1 MIKTLS
7 FRRVLGLG
15 FAVLFAQ
22 AVSANEGLT
31 QKEANSIVKE
41 DIAST
46 QIMAEVCPAVI
57 GKNAKLDA
65 NVQTLT
71 KMYLKEYSDAS
82 MTLDKLQ
89 ADPEYKSILQETRK
103 AAQETSKE
111 EQHAVCMDVAE
122 YQA

>member
-1 MIKTLS
+1 MITTLS
-7 FRRVLGLG
+7 FRRLLGLSLA
-15 FAVLFAQ
+15 AVLSQ
-22 AVSANEGLT
+22 AVIADEGLT
-31 QKEANSIVKE
+31 PAEANTIIKE

-46 QIMAEVCPAVI
+46 QVMAEVCPAVI

-65 NVQTLT
+65 NVKLLT
-71 KMYLKEYSDAS
+71 QMYLKDYTGS
-82 MTLDKLQ
+82 MTLDQLQ

-111 EQHAVCMDVAE
+111 EQQAVCMDVVE

>member
-7 FRRVLGLG
+7 FRSVLGFGL
-15 FAVLFAQ
+15 AVLFTQ
-22 AVSANEGLT
+22 AVNANDGLSP
-31 QKEANSIVKE
+31 EDANSIVKE

-65 NVQTLT
+65 NVKLLT
-71 KMYLKEYSDAS
+71 QMYLKDYTGS
-82 MTLDKLQ
+82 MTLDQLQ

-111 EQHAVCMDVAE
+111 EQQAVCMDVVE

>member
-7 FRRVLGLG
+7 FRSVLGFGL
-15 FAVLFAQ
+15 AVLFTQ
-22 AVSANEGLT
+22 AVNANDGLSPE
-31 QKEANSIVKE
+31 EANSIVKE

-65 NVQTLT
+65 NVKLLT
-71 KMYLKEYSDAS
+71 QMYLKDYSGSITIDQ
-82 MTLDKLQ
+82 LQ
-89 ADPEYKSILQETRK
+89 SDPEYKSILQETRK
-103 AAQETSKE
+103 AAQETSQE
-111 EQHAVCMDVAE
+111 EQQAVCMDVVE

>member
-7 FRRVLGLG
+7 FHSVLGFGL
-15 FAVLFAQ
+15 AVLFTQ
-22 AVSANEGLT
+22 AVNANDGLSPE
-31 QKEANSIVKE
+31 EANSIVKE

-65 NVQTLT
+65 NVKLLT
-71 KMYLKEYSDAS
+71 QMYLKDYSGSTTIDQ
-82 MTLDKLQ
+82 LQ
-89 ADPEYKSILQETRK
+89 SDPEYKSILQETRK
-103 AAQETSKE
+103 AAQETSQE
-111 EQHAVCMDVAE
+111 EQQAVCMDVVE

>member
-7 FRRVLGLG
+7 FRSVLGFGL
-15 FAVLFAQ
+15 AVLFTQ
-22 AVSANEGLT
+22 AVNANDGLS
-31 QKEANSIVKE
+31 QEEANSIVKE

-65 NVQTLT
+65 NVKLLT
-71 KMYLKEYSDAS
+71 QMYLKDYSGSITIDQ
-82 MTLDKLQ
+82 LQ
-89 ADPEYKSILQETRK
+89 SDPEYKSILQETRK
-103 AAQETSKE
+103 AAQETSQE
-111 EQHAVCMDVAE
+111 EQQAVCMDVVE

>member
-7 FRRVLGLG
+7 FRSVLGFGL
-15 FAVLFAQ
+15 AVLFTQ
-22 AVSANEGLT
+22 AVNANDGLSPE
-31 QKEANSIVKE
+31 EANSIVKE

-65 NVQTLT
+65 NVKLLT
-71 KMYLKEYSDAS
+71 QMYLKDYTGS
-82 MTLDKLQ
+82 MTLDQLQ

-111 EQHAVCMDVAE
+111 EHQAVCMDVVE

>member
-7 FRRVLGLG
+7 FRSVLGFGL
-15 FAVLFAQ
+15 AVLFTQ
-22 AVSANEGLT
+22 AVNANDGLSPE
-31 QKEANSIVKE
+31 EANSIVKE

-65 NVQTLT
+65 NVKLLT
-71 KMYLKEYSDAS
+71 QMYLKDYTGS
-82 MTLDKLQ
+82 MTLDQLQ

-111 EQHAVCMDVAE
+111 EQQAVCMDVVE

>member
-7 FRRVLGLG
+7 FRSVLGFGL
-15 FAVLFAQ
+15 AVLFTQ
-22 AVSANEGLT
+22 AVNANDGLSPE
-31 QKEANSIVKE
+31 EANSIVKE

-65 NVQTLT
+65 NVKLLT
-71 KMYLKEYSDAS
+71 QMYLKDYTGS
-82 MTLDKLQ
+82 MTLDQLQ

-111 EQHAVCMDVAE
+111 EQQTVCMDVVE

>member
-7 FRRVLGLG
+7 FRSVLGFGL
-15 FAVLFAQ
+15 AVFFTQ
-22 AVSANEGLT
+22 AVNANDGLSPE
-31 QKEANSIVKE
+31 EANSIVKE

-65 NVQTLT
+65 NVKLLT
-71 KMYLKEYSDAS
+71 QMYLKDYTGS
-82 MTLDKLQ
+82 MTLDQLQ

-111 EQHAVCMDVAE
+111 EQQAVCMDVVE

>member
-7 FRRVLGLG
+7 FRSVLGFGL
-15 FAVLFAQ
+15 AVLFTQ
-22 AVSANEGLT
+22 TVNANDGLS
-31 QKEANSIVKE
+31 QEEANSIVKE

-65 NVQTLT
+65 NVKLLT
-71 KMYLKEYSDAS
+71 QMYLKDYSGSITIDQ
-82 MTLDKLQ
+82 LQ
-89 ADPEYKSILQETRK
+89 SDPEYKSILQETRK
-103 AAQETSKE
+103 AAQETSQE
-111 EQHAVCMDVAE
+111 EQQAVCMDVVE

>member
-7 FRRVLGLG
+7 FRSVLGFGL
-15 FAVLFAQ
+15 AVLFTQ
-22 AVSANEGLT
+22 AVNANDGLSPE
-31 QKEANSIVKE
+31 EANSIVKE

-65 NVQTLT
+65 NVKLLT
-71 KMYLKEYSDAS
+71 QMYLKDYSGSTTIDQ
-82 MTLDKLQ
+82 LQ
-89 ADPEYKSILQETRK
+89 SDPEYKSILQETRK
-103 AAQETSKE
+103 AAQETSQE
-111 EQHAVCMDVAE
+111 EQQAVCMDVVE

>member
-7 FRRVLGLG
+7 FCRVLGFGL
-15 FAVLFAQ
+15 AVLFTQ

-31 QKEANSIVKE
+31 QEEANSIVKE

-57 GKNAKLDA
+57 GKNAKLDT
-65 NVQTLT
+65 NVKLLT
-71 KMYLKEYSDAS
+71 QMYLKDYTGS
-82 MTLDKLQ
+82 MTLDQLQ

-111 EQHAVCMDVAE
+111 EQQAVCMDVVE

>member
-7 FRRVLGLG
+7 FRSVLGFGL
-15 FAVLFAQ
+15 AVLFTQ
-22 AVSANEGLT
+22 AVNANDGLSPE
-31 QKEANSIVKE
+31 EANSIVKE

-65 NVQTLT
+65 NVKLLT
-71 KMYLKEYSDAS
+71 QMYLKDYTGS
-82 MTLDKLQ
+82 MTLDQLQ

-111 EQHAVCMDVAE
+111 EQQAVCMDVVE
-122 YQA
+122 YLA

>member
-7 FRRVLGLG
+7 FRSVLGFGL
-15 FAVLFAQ
+15 AILFTQ
-22 AVSANEGLT
+22 AVNANDGLSPE
-31 QKEANSIVKE
+31 EANSIVKE

-65 NVQTLT
+65 NIKLLT
-71 KMYLKEYSDAS
+71 QMYLKDYSGS
-82 MTLDKLQ
+82 MTIDQLQ
-89 ADPEYKSILQETRK
+89 SDPEYKSILQETRK
-103 AAQETSKE
+103 AAQETSQE
-111 EQHAVCMDVAE
+111 EQQAVCMDVVE

>member
-7 FRRVLGLG
+7 FRSVLGFGL
-15 FAVLFAQ
+15 AVLFTQ
-22 AVSANEGLT
+22 TVNANDGLS
-31 QKEANSIVKE
+31 QEEANSILKE

-65 NVQTLT
+65 NVKLLT
-71 KMYLKEYSDAS
+71 QMYLKDYSGSITIDQ
-82 MTLDKLQ
+82 LQ
-89 ADPEYKSILQETRK
+89 SDPEYKSILQETRK
-103 AAQETSKE
+103 AAQETSQE
-111 EQHAVCMDVAE
+111 EQQAVCMDVVE

>member
-7 FRRVLGLG
+7 FRRVLGFGL
-15 FAVLFAQ
+15 AVLFTQ
-22 AVSANEGLT
+22 AVNANDGLSPE
-31 QKEANSIVKE
+31 EANSIVKE

-65 NVQTLT
+65 NVKLLT
-71 KMYLKEYSDAS
+71 QMYLKDYTGS
-82 MTLDKLQ
+82 MTLDQLQ

-111 EQHAVCMDVAE
+111 EQQAVCMDVVE

>member
-31 QKEANSIVKE
+31 QEEANSIVKE

-65 NVQTLT
+65 NVKLLT
-71 KMYLKEYSDAS
+71 QMYLKDYTGS
-82 MTLDKLQ
+82 MTLDQLQ

-111 EQHAVCMDVAE
+111 EQQAVCMDVVE

>member
-7 FRRVLGLG
+7 FRSILG
-15 FAVLFAQ
+15 FGLAILFTQ
-22 AVSANEGLT
+22 AINANDGLSPEET
-31 QKEANSIVKE
+31 NSIVKE

-65 NVQTLT
+65 NIKLLT
-71 KMYLKEYSDAS
+71 QMYLKDYSGS
-82 MTLDKLQ
+82 MTIDQLQ
-89 ADPEYKSILQETRK
+89 SDPEYKSILQETRK
-103 AAQETSKE
+103 AAQETSQE
-111 EQHAVCMDVAE
+111 EQQAVCMDVVE

>member
-7 FRRVLGLG
+7 FRSVLGFG
-15 FAVLFAQ
+15 FAILFTQ
-22 AVSANEGLT
+22 AVNANDGLSPE
-31 QKEANSIVKE
+31 EANSIVKE

-65 NVQTLT
+65 NIKLLT
-71 KMYLKEYSDAS
+71 QMYLKDYSGS
-82 MTLDKLQ
+82 MTIDQLQ
-89 ADPEYKSILQETRK
+89 SDPEYKSILQETRK
-103 AAQETSKE
+103 AAQETSQE
-111 EQHAVCMDVAE
+111 EQQAVCMDVVE

>member
-7 FRRVLGLG
+7 FRSVLGFGL
-15 FAVLFAQ
+15 AVLFTQ
-22 AVSANEGLT
+22 AVNANDGLSPE
-31 QKEANSIVKE
+31 EANSIVKE

-65 NVQTLT
+65 NVKLLT
-71 KMYLKEYSDAS
+71 QMYLKDYSGSITIDQ
-82 MTLDKLQ
+82 LQ
-89 ADPEYKSILQETRK
+89 SDPEYKSILQETRK
-103 AAQETSKE
+103 AAQETNQE
-111 EQHAVCMDVAE
+111 EQQAVCMDVVE

>member
-7 FRRVLGLG
+7 FRSVLGFGL
-15 FAVLFAQ
+15 AVLFTQ
-22 AVSANEGLT
+22 AVNANDGLSPE
-31 QKEANSIVKE
+31 EANSIVKE

-57 GKNAKLDA
+57 GKNANLDA
-65 NVQTLT
+65 NVKLLT
-71 KMYLKEYSDAS
+71 QMYLKDYTGS
-82 MTLDKLQ
+82 MTLDQLQ

-111 EQHAVCMDVAE
+111 EQQAVCMDVVE

>member
-7 FRRVLGLG
+7 FRRVLGLA

-31 QKEANSIVKE
+31 QEEANSIVKE

-57 GKNAKLDA
+57 GKNAKLDT

>member
-7 FRRVLGLG
+7 FHSVLGFGL
-15 FAVLFAQ
+15 AVLFTQ
-22 AVSANEGLT
+22 AVNANDGLSPE
-31 QKEANSIVKE
+31 EANSIVKE

-65 NVQTLT
+65 NVKLLT
-71 KMYLKEYSDAS
+71 QMYLKDYSGSITIDQ
-82 MTLDKLQ
+82 LQ
-89 ADPEYKSILQETRK
+89 SDPEYKSILQETRK
-103 AAQETSKE
+103 AAQETSQE
-111 EQHAVCMDVAE
+111 EQQAVCMDVVE